1 MRYIILTVLALIL
14 AFGVIQ
20 LMKPAEQAQVPVED
34 GNKVLVAVADI
45 KPGMFIIGGQ
55 HVNWTDIPEKDIK
68 PNYLVKKNTVPA
80 NYEGAVARASFKIG
94 EPIIK
99 EKIVTPRDGGF
110 LSAVLYPGM
119 RAISVGV
126 DVVSGNAGFIFPGD
140 KVDLLLTHQIGS
152 PDGKKSFATETFVE
166 DVRVLAIDQTVMS
179 SNNQTFV
186 PKTVTMEVTPKQAEE
201 VLVATQLGKISL
213 VLRAIGST
221 TFNNVNSVKTY
232 TKDSEVSKLIRDSS
246 PYDGSVT
253 VTRGK
258 DSSTVN
264 TGENTPSAP

>member
-1 MRYIILTVLALIL
+1 
-14 AFGVIQ
+14 
-20 LMKPAEQAQVPVED
+20 MKPEAAAPVVDD

-55 HVNWTDIPEKDIK
+55 HVNWADMPEKDIK
-68 PNYLVKKNTVPA
+68 PNYMIKKNTPPV
-80 NYEGAVARASFKIG
+80 NYEGAVARDSFKAG

-99 EKIVTPRDGGF
+99 DKIVTPRDGGF

-126 DVVSGNAGFIFPGD
+126 DVVSANAGFIFPGD
-140 KVDLLLTHQIGS
+140 KVDLLLTHQIDS
-152 PDGKKSFATETFVE
+152 PDGKRSFATETFVE
-166 DVRVLAIDQTVMS
+166 DVRVLAVDQTVMS
-179 SNNQTFV
+179 ANNQTMV

-221 TFNNVNSVKTY
+221 TFNDVNSVKTY
-232 TKDSEVSKLIRDSS
+232 TKDNEVSRLIRDSS
-246 PYDGSVT
+246 PYDGT
-253 VTRGK
+253 VTITRGR
-258 DSSTVN
+258 DSSTVS
-264 TGENTPSAP
+264 TGEANPVAP